1 MWFSFLVLVFIFVKV
16 KKKPESVLNAGIVV
30 LLSSI
35 TFSWYF
41 VVPSGIPG
49 HILDLVNYIVSNFRV
64 DLFNSATRPSE
75 IFATHQVGTIA
86 SSINWTLYIIV
97 HFLMVIGILVA
108 ILNKQ
113 DTKLDFKYR
122 IMILLCSV
130 LLLLSVVVPN
140 FSSTFNFSRFYA
152 VCLLFLAPCFVIG
165 GLTLFSLF
173 KKVSNLI
180 IRLRKTRVERLKMV
194 ILLIAI
200 ILSAYFLSSYGFIN
214 RFAGGAPQSYILDW
228 NRIGRSSDPSVTTQ
242 LFFVCNPEQDV
253 FRAT

>member
-49 HILDLVNYIVSNFRV
+49 HILGLVNYIVSNFRV

-113 DTKLDFKYR
+113 DTKLDCKDR
-122 IMILLCSV
+122 IMILL
-130 LLLLSVVVPN
+130 
-140 FSSTFNFSRFYA
+140 
-152 VCLLFLAPCFVIG
+152 
-165 GLTLFSLF
+165 
-173 KKVSNLI
+173 
-180 IRLRKTRVERLKMV
+180 
-194 ILLIAI
+194 
-200 ILSAYFLSSYGFIN
+200 
-214 RFAGGAPQSYILDW
+214 
-228 NRIGRSSDPSVTTQ
+228 
-242 LFFVCNPEQDV
+242 
-253 FRAT
+253 